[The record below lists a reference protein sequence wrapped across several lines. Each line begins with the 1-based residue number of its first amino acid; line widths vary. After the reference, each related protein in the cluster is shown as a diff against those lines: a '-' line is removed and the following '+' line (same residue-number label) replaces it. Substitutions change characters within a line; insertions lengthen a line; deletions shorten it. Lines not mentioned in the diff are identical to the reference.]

1 MSPDLDEPKVTSEE
15 KPINEKL
22 QHNVIG
28 ATKVKKCRQVSI
40 NWGKLHREDI
50 FSCVLR
56 NE

>member
-40 NWGKLHREDI
+40 N
-50 FSCVLR
+50 
-56 NE
+56 